1 MKFGLLLPN
10 RGKPYGDVHL
20 LLDLALL
27 AEVSGWDGWFIWDH
41 IGGGGDSP
49 CIDPWI
55 CLAGIASRTRTMR
68 LGTLITPL
76 ARRRPWKVAREITT
90 LDHLSHGRAVL
101 GVGLGDR
108 VNKDFGAFGEVTHP
122 VTRAE
127 MLDEALDIVTGLQSG
142 KPFNYNGKHYHVSN
156 ALFHPA
162 PVQSPRVPVWVAGCW
177 PHKPPF
183 RRAARWDG
191 VVPIGAG
198 VEPFPPKKIREM
210 VDYIQKYRNSDSPFD
225 VCLLGRT
232 AGKDLKADRATV
244 KSYVPAGL
252 TWYLE
257 AIHSGR
263 GSINQVRER
272 IKIGPPH

>member
-27 AEVSGWDGWFIWDH
+27 AEESGWDGWFIWDH

-55 CLAGIASRTRTMR
+55 CLASIASRTRTMR

-101 GVGLGDR
+101 SVGLGDR

-127 MLDEALDIVTGLQSG
+127 MLDEALDIVTEL
-142 KPFNYNGKHYHVSN
+142 
-156 ALFHPA
+156 HPA
-162 PVQSPRVPVWVAGCW
+162 SPLTTMGITITCRMPSSALRRCRV
-177 PHKPPF
+177 
-183 RRAARWDG
+183 RACRSGRQA
-191 VVPIGAG
+191 A
-198 VEPFPPKKIREM
+198 
-210 VDYIQKYRNSDSPFD
+210 
-225 VCLLGRT
+225 GRT
-232 AGKDLKADRATV
+232 N
-244 KSYVPAGL
+244 VPSAAQPVGMGL
-252 TWYLE
+252 CP
-257 AIHSGR
+257 SVPG
-263 GSINQVRER
+263 
-272 IKIGPPH
+272 